1 MNDKERMKI
10 ARGVKKAALVLK
22 NARIVNVFTKELED
36 GDIAIQDGLI
46 VGIGKYRG
54 KEEVDL
60 QGSYVAPGFIDGHV
74 HIESSMVTPPQF
86 ANIVLPKGTTTIIA
100 DPHEIANV
108 SGKEGIRYML
118 RSSKASFLDVF
129 MMIPSSVPATTF
141 ETAGANVSVEDIAE
155 LALEDGVLGLGEV
168 MNYPD
173 VLKGEQTIHDKIR
186 LMQPRP
192 IDGHAPSLKGNDLNA
207 YATAG
212 VQTDHECSTVEEM
225 LDRVRRGMYVHL
237 REGSVTR
244 NVRTLL
250 KGVTDKNTERLL
262 FCTDDK
268 HPEDIK
274 AEGHINY
281 NVNLAIDHGIDPI
294 TAIKMATLNAATC
307 YKLPRHGAIAPSY
320 YADLVVFDS
329 LEKIEPKAVYKRGTL
344 VAKNNEPLIDAPT
357 IKDATVS
364 DTVHVD
370 LDRLDFTLKLKK
382 NTVKV
387 IGLIKNNITTKR
399 LNETVLIE
407 DGAYKNDP
415 EQDLLKLAVVE
426 RHKGS
431 GDYGLALV
439 KGFGLKNGALA
450 MTIAHDSHNLV
461 VVGDSDK
468 AMRLATEK
476 IVEISGGI
484 VLVKD
489 GEVEDALQLEIGGIM
504 TTKPASKVAETLN
517 RMKEK
522 VRAMGLNPDIDDPFI
537 QLAFLSL
544 PVIPDLKLTD
554 QGLFDVNA
562 FKIVP
567 IED

>member
-1 MNDKERMKI
+1 MNDKELMKI
-10 ARGVKKAALVLK
+10 ARGQEKAALVLK
-22 NARIVNVFTKELED
+22 NARIVNVFTKEIED
-36 GDIAIQDGLI
+36 GDIAIQNGVI
-46 VGIGKYRG
+46 VGVGEYHG
-54 KEEVDL
+54 KEEVDV

-74 HIESSMVTPPQF
+74 HIESSMVTPPHF

-118 RSSKASFLDVF
+118 ESSKASLLDVY
-129 MMIPSSVPATTF
+129 MMIPSSVPATTY
-141 ETAGANVSVEDIAE
+141 ETAGATITADDIAE
-155 LALEDGVLGLGEV
+155 LSGEEGVLGLGEV
-168 MNYPD
+168 MNFPD
-173 VLKGEQTIHDKIR
+173 VLNGEANIHKKIR

-207 YATAG
+207 YRTAG

-225 LDRVRRGMYVHL
+225 LDRVKRGMYVHL

-244 NVRTLL
+244 NVGTLL
-250 KGVTDKNTERLL
+250 KGVTEKNVERLL

-274 AEGHINY
+274 AEGHINF
-281 NVNLAIDHGIDPI
+281 NINLAVQHGIDPI
-294 TAIKMATLNAATC
+294 TAISMATLNAANC
-307 YKLPRHGAIAPSY
+307 YGLSRHGAIAPSY
-320 YADLVVFDS
+320 YADLVVFDD
-329 LEKIEPKAVYKRGTL
+329 LENIEPKAVYKRGAL
-344 VAKNNEPLIDAPT
+344 VAKDGKPLIDAP
-357 IKDATVS
+357 IVKGKAVS
-364 DTVHVD
+364 DTVNID
-370 LDRLDFTLKLKK
+370 LDKLDFTLKLKK
-382 NTVKV
+382 ESVKV
-387 IGLIKNNITTKR
+387 IGLVENNITTKSLR
-399 LNETVLIE
+399 ETVRVE
-407 DGAYKNDP
+407 DGVYRNDP
-415 EQDLLKLAVVE
+415 DQDILKLAVVE
-426 RHKGS
+426 RHKSS
-431 GDYGLALV
+431 GAFGLGLV
-439 KGFGLKNGALA
+439 KGFGIKNGALA

-461 VVGDSDK
+461 VLGDTDE

-489 GEVEDALQLEIGGIM
+489 GKVEDFLQLEIGGIM
-504 TTKPASKVAETLN
+504 TTQPAPNVAKTLD

-522 VRAMGLNPDIDDPFI
+522 VRSMGLSDSIDDPFI

-562 FKIVP
+562 FRIVP